1 MRVDI
6 GTKIIEYQI
15 NYSRRKTMSITVK
28 PDGTIRVAAPKGTAA
43 KTVQDWV
50 ASKSKWIAA
59 KMAEVE
65 MANRQIAERSFQSGE
80 EFLYLGRPMR
90 LELVNDPQQTRTMVR
105 GREGTIQ
112 VTGPDCSPAAVKAA
126 LETWYRWAAGRYIGA
141 RVQNYQ
147 IQVGRKPG
155 RITIREQKTRWGSC
169 SARGNLNFNWRIMMA
184 PPEIIDYLVVHELC
198 HLVHLN
204 HSPVFWNL
212 VGSIM
217 PDYKVRKE
225 WLGKNGHQLRS

>member
-6 GTKIIEYQI
+6 GANIIEYQI

-50 ASKSKWIAA
+50 TSKSKWIAA
-59 KMAEVE
+59 KLAEVE
-65 MANRQIAERSFQSGE
+65 LANRQVVERSYQSGE
-80 EFLYLGRPMR
+80 EFSYLGRPMR
-90 LELVNDPQQTRTMVR
+90 LELFDPPQQAKTKVR
-105 GREGTIQ
+105 FREGTIQ
-112 VTGPDCSPAAVKAA
+112 ITCPDCSPAAVKAA
-126 LETWYRWAAGRYIGA
+126 LETWYRWAAGRYIRA
-141 RVQNYQ
+141 RVGHYQ
-147 IQVGRKPG
+147 SQVGGKLG

-169 SARGNLNFNWRIMMA
+169 SAQGNLNFNWRIMMA

-204 HSPVFWNL
+204 HSPSFWNL
-212 VGSIM
+212 VASII
-217 PDYKVRKE
+217 PDYKARKD
-225 WLGKNGHQLRS
+225 WLRKNGHQLRS

>member
-6 GTKIIEYQI
+6 GANIIEYKI

-59 KMAEVE
+59 KLAEVE
-65 MANRQIAERSFQSGE
+65 LANRRVAERSYQSGE
-80 EFLYLGRPMR
+80 EISYLGMPMR
-90 LELVNDPQQTRTMVR
+90 LELINDPHQTRTMIK
-105 GREGTIQ
+105 GREGTVQI
-112 VTGPDCSPAAVKAA
+112 TGPDCSPAAVKAA
-126 LETWYRWAAGRYIGA
+126 LETWYRWAAGRYIRA
-141 RVQNYQ
+141 RVGYFAT
-147 IQVGRKPG
+147 QVGRKPG

-169 SARGNLNFNWRIMMA
+169 SAQGNLNFNWRIMMA

-198 HLVHLN
+198 HLVHLD
-204 HSPVFWNL
+204 HSPEFWNL
-212 VGSIM
+212 VASII
-217 PDYKVRKE
+217 PDYKARKD
-225 WLGKNGHQLRS
+225 WLRKNGHQLRS